1 MSTRLLDRPPARR
14 AVPVLLLA
22 LLTLAMLLAIA
33 GGAASIP
40 VPTAL
45 RLLTAGALGGT
56 ISPDELTAYRVIWEI
71 RTPRVVLAALV
82 GAGLGSL
89 GVATQ
94 ALVRNPLADPFL
106 LGISSGA
113 SVGASAVI
121 ALGWFTAWGT
131 WGLSIAAFVGALGAA
146 AAVMLFTRSRD
157 GIAPLR
163 LVLVG
168 VVLAYGFQS
177 VMSFIVFLEPRG
189 DAARAVMFWLMG
201 SLGGANWSQVPLV
214 TGVVLATVVLLWRW
228 ASALDVLA
236 LGDATAA
243 SMGVDADAVRRRLF
257 VLSALATGVLV
268 AVSGAIGFVGL
279 VVPHLVRLVVGPSH
293 RRVMLLAPL
302 VGAIFLVAV
311 DYLSRVLM
319 PPRELPLGVMTA
331 ALGVPV
337 FLVLVRRRGY
347 TFGGAR

>member
-1 MSTRLLDRPPARR
+1 MSRPLDHPCARR
-14 AVPVLLLA
+14 ATVAALVAA
-22 LLTLAMLLAIA
+22 LLLAMLLAIA

-40 VPTAL
+40 LPDTL
-45 RLLTAGALGGT
+45 RFLTAALTGGT
-56 ISPDELTAYRVIWEI
+56 LPAEDLTDYRVIWEI
-71 RTPRVVLAALV
+71 RTPRVLLAALV
-82 GAGLGSL
+82 GAGLGCL

-121 ALGWFTAWGT
+121 ALGWFGGWGV
-131 WGLSIAAFVGALGAA
+131 WALSVAAFVGALAA
-146 AAVMLFTRSRD
+146 SAAVLGLTGTS
-157 GIAPLR
+157 GISPLR

-168 VVLAYGFQS
+168 VVLAYGFQA

-201 SLGGANWSQVPLV
+201 SLGAATWAQVPLV
-214 TGVVLATVVLLWRW
+214 AATVALAVVLLRRW
-228 ASALDVLA
+228 AGTLDVLA
-236 LGDATAA
+236 LGDASAA
-243 SMGVDADAVRRRLF
+243 SLGVDADAVRRRLF

-279 VVPHLVRLVVGPSH
+279 VVPHVVRLVVGPAH
-293 RRVMLLAPL
+293 RHVMVLAPL
-302 VGAIFLVAV
+302 VGAVFLVVV
-311 DYLSRVLM
+311 DFLSRVLM

-347 TFGGAR
+347 SFGGAR